1 MRKFL
6 RDCRGAVT
14 VFVTLL
20 LIPATL
26 ICGTGVDIA
35 RLFAARSVVQDANQ
49 LAANSVLASY
59 DAMLQDLYGLF
70 GVMKDDPTLAGMID
84 DYIQV
89 SVFGEDWQEEG
100 MGTFQL
106 FYGSNLNAGEI
117 VPAADKNLKNQ
128 EVLRRQIEEYAKFR
142 APVIIVEEILGILDS
157 FEKVKADAKVIKTKM
172 DLDDKVEDIEKIYK
186 RIYAKIQEVNQI
198 EQHEN
203 SAMQSVNTYL
213 KNVHEELKSLY
224 NTRWMWTEGKR
235 EGRMEEYLT
244 DLETKFQDIKDNIA
258 SLLKGGTV
266 QQGWIPG
273 DFDGSGEFQEGYW
286 ASSYKSDGLSKAIGD
301 WKKTLE
307 NDMKLLAELEKL
319 CQSADEKKSELEEL
333 LSDLEGQLNSGEC
346 SSDLKKGMEQKDAD
360 GKSTLDRYRDLLK
373 YKLEPMASAVSA
385 KNGPQIQ
392 SVIDLLD
399 TVCLKDQSDGSPS
412 ISLNNLKDL
421 DHISEFSI
429 AFELENEQRAE
440 KLPDTLKQLQEMSNC
455 SYSLPGK
462 FLLFQDSSFTTKNRE
477 FYQVLESM
485 YKNEG
490 DSDKKDTAKQAVT
503 SLFSKAQGLFDGW
516 TYEPEGAWK
525 YKEESPANDSSNF
538 GSGTDWG
545 DEDAAKDETKNA
557 LNGNL
562 LSSLGDMAGKAA
574 DKILLLTYC
583 SEMFSC
589 YSTEEDGSETNM
601 AGIPLS
607 TDVNYYFQSELE
619 YLYNGDLHSAK
630 NNLKA
635 VTSMLFLVRFV
646 FDYVASFSISEV
658 NTAVNGVKAALS
670 GLGPFAFVIAELAR
684 VAIAMAEAALD
695 VKALR
700 SGAEIALY
708 KTNSTWR
715 FSVSGAI
722 DAAAGTAG
730 EITSKKGDQDS
741 DPEPALSYKD
751 YVRLFLLLK
760 DGDTLAQRASELISL
775 NVTNKKENIG
785 NLSDRTAREDAMS
798 KAERFDMGQAITDFS
813 LTTTVDLRMLFLS
826 MPLFQRG
833 VNGTVPPGTLALSVT
848 DYRGF

>member
-84 DYIQV
+84 EYIQV

-117 VPAADKNLKNQ
+117 TPAEGKNLKNQ

-142 APVIIVEEILGILDS
+142 APVIIVEEILDTLDA
-157 FEKVKADAKVIKTKM
+157 FNKVKADAKVIKTKM
-172 DLDDKVEDIEKIYK
+172 DLDDKVTEIEKVYRKIYD
-186 RIYAKIQEVNQI
+186 KIQEVNQI
-198 EQHEN
+198 QQHEN
-203 SAMQSVNTYL
+203 SALQSVNTYL
-213 KNVHEELKSLY
+213 QNIHEELKSLY
-224 NTRWMWTEGKR
+224 NTRWMWTQGTK
-235 EGRMEEYLT
+235 EGRLEEYLT
-244 DLETKFQDIKDNIA
+244 DLETKYQDTQDNIA
-258 SLLKGGTV
+258 ALVKGGTV
-266 QQGWIPG
+266 LQGWMSG
-273 DFDGSGEFQEGYW
+273 DFKDNGEFEPGYW
-286 ASSYKSDGLSKAIGD
+286 AGSYKSDGLTKSLGD
-301 WKKTLE
+301 WKKTL
-307 NDMKLLAELEKL
+307 DDDKKRLDELVKL
-319 CQSADEKKSELEEL
+319 CQSADKKKEELENL
-333 LSDLEGQLNSGEC
+333 LKDLEGQLNSGEC
-346 SSDLKKGMEQKDAD
+346 SSTLKDGLEQPAED
-360 GKSTLDRYRDLLK
+360 GKSTMDRYRELLK
-373 YKLEPMASAVSA
+373 YKLEPMANAVA
-385 KNGPQIQ
+385 EKNAPQLQ
-392 SVIDLLD
+392 AAIDQLD
-399 TVCLKDQSDGSPS
+399 TMRFGDSSFS
-412 ISLNNLKDL
+412 ISLDNLKEL
-421 DHISEFSI
+421 KQI
-429 AFELENEQRAE
+429 AKFDIDFEIQNEERTE
-440 KLPDTLKQLQEMSNC
+440 KLEDDLKRLQGMSSYAC
-455 SYSLPGK
+455 SLSGE
-462 FLLFQDSSFTTKNRE
+462 FFLFQDSRFSTQNSA

-485 YKNEG
+485 YRAGNSSQE
-490 DSDKKDTAKQAVT
+490 KDTAKQAVT
-503 SLFSKAQGLFDGW
+503 QLFAKAQELFKGW
-516 TYEPEGAWK
+516 SYEPEGAWK
-525 YKEESPANDSSNF
+525 YQEESAENDSSNF

-545 DEDAAKDETKNA
+545 DEDAAKDETKKA

-562 LSSLGDMAGKAA
+562 ISDLGGAVGNAA
-574 DKILLLTYC
+574 DNLLLLTYC

-589 YSTEEDGSETNM
+589 YSTAKDGSETNM

-607 TDVNYYFQSELE
+607 IDVNYYFQSELE

-646 FDYVASFSISEV
+646 FDYVSSFSVKDV
-658 NTAVNGVKAALS
+658 NTTVNGVRTALS
-670 GLGPFAFVIAELAR
+670 GTGPFAFVIAELAR
-684 VAIAMAEAALD
+684 AAIAMAEAALD
-695 VKALR
+695 VSALR
-700 SGAEIALY
+700 SGAKIALI
-708 KTNSTWR
+708 KTGDTWR
-715 FSVSGAI
+715 FSVSGAL
-722 DAAAGTAG
+722 DTAAGTAG
-730 EITSKKGDQDS
+730 EIVSGKGEKDD
-741 DPEPALSYKD
+741 DPEPSLSYRD
-751 YVRLFLLLK
+751 YLRLFLLLK
-760 DGDTLAQRASELISL
+760 DGNTLAQRASELISL

-785 NLSDRTAREDAMS
+785 SLADRTAREDAMS
-798 KAERFDMGQAITDFS
+798 AAERFDMGQAITDFS

-848 DYRGF
+848 DYRGY